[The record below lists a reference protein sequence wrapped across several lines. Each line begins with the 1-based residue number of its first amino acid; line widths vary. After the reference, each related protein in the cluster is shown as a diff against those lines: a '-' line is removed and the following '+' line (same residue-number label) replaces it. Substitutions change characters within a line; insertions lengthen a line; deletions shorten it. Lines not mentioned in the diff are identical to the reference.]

1 MATGACTLQN
11 LLGVFADNN
20 AQQISAADMRLLIN
34 CIYGNFLDIMYIIDD
49 LETYQSKQALSARA
63 GAELND
69 KVEQNTQM
77 ILDLET
83 SKVDESEVYTKAES
97 DTRFYTQQYIDAEIY
112 TKSETYNKTEIDNLI
127 LSIQTGFDQINARI
141 DNIVQKNGLIE

>member
-1 MATGACTLQN
+1 MATGSCTLEN

-34 CIYGNFLDIMYIIDD
+34 CIYGNFLDLMYVIDN

-77 ILDLET
+77 IVELET

-97 DTRFYTQQYIDAEIY
+97 DTKYYSQNYIDAEIY
-112 TKSETYNKTEIDNLI
+112 TKNETYNKSEIDNLI
-127 LSIQTGFDQINARI
+127 ISIQTNFDQINARI
-141 DNIVQKNGLIE
+141 DNIVYKNNLIE